1 MDITHILLAFTL
13 IGSKWVLYLLIFLSV
28 VSIAF
33 MIDRYLFF
41 SRQTRELNPF
51 LDDLAQLLEEKEIQ
65 QAQELSQFQG
75 GVEGRVALV
84 GLRNLD
90 RGRAI
95 LEERLTGAQVEERI
109 RMERYL
115 PFLGTL
121 GNNAPFI
128 GLFGT
133 VLGIIR
139 AFHDL
144 AISQVGGPSVVMR
157 GISEAL
163 LATAIGLMVA
173 IPAVIAYNI
182 FLGKVKRVSGNL
194 DRVSRVIL
202 SFAESRGE

>member
-51 LDDLAQLLEEKEIQ
+51 LDDLAQLLEEREIQ

-90 RGRAI
+90 RERAV

-109 RMERYL
+109 RMERK
-115 PFLGTL
+115 
-121 GNNAPFI
+121 
-128 GLFGT
+128 
-133 VLGIIR
+133 
-139 AFHDL
+139 
-144 AISQVGGPSVVMR
+144 
-157 GISEAL
+157 L
-163 LATAIGLMVA
+163 L
-173 IPAVIAYNI
+173 
-182 FLGKVKRVSGNL
+182 
-194 DRVSRVIL
+194 
-202 SFAESRGE
+202 